1 MSVEAKWK
9 ANQDKVS
16 YLKQFPGLL
25 TSWSQTIGHT
35 IQHVKVIKSK
45 PQRAVLI
52 FSDGSFVIV
61 SLPTSEPQ
69 ELTAGLLEARN
80 LLEPQHPEA
89 FAEYDRLD
97 RVDYHAGR
105 IARMENIL
113 GAIHN
118 NLEQIPELKDR
129 LRQLVHDWESKR

>member
-16 YLKQFPGLL
+16 FLKQFPGLL
-25 TSWSQTIGHT
+25 TSWSQAIGHT
-35 IQHVKVIKSK
+35 IRHVKVIKSK
-45 PQRAVLI
+45 PQSAVLI
-52 FSDGSFVIV
+52 FSDGSFVVV
-61 SLPTSEPQ
+61 SLPTCEPQ
-69 ELTAGLLEARN
+69 ELTAGLQEARE
-80 LLEPQHPEA
+80 LLEPQHPKA

-97 RVDYHAGR
+97 RLDKNTGR
-105 IARMENIL
+105 IARLENIL

-129 LRQLVHDWESKR
+129 IRQLVNEWDTKK

>member
-1 MSVEAKWK
+1 MSIEAKWK

-16 YLKQFPGLL
+16 FLKKFPGLL
-25 TSWSQTIGHT
+25 SSWSQTIGHT

-45 PQRAVLI
+45 PQSAVLI

-61 SLPTSEPQ
+61 SFPTSEPQ
-69 ELTAGLLEARN
+69 ELTAGLLEARD
-80 LLEPQHPEA
+80 LLEQQHPAA
-89 FAEYDRLD
+89 FVEYDRLD
-97 RVDYHAGR
+97 QLDKNASR

-118 NLEQIPELKDR
+118 NVEQIPELKDR
-129 LRQLVHDWESKR
+129 LRQLVHEWESKR

>member
-9 ANQDKVS
+9 ANQAKVS
-16 YLKQFPGLL
+16 FLKQFPGLL

-35 IQHVKVIKSK
+35 IQNVKVNKSK
-45 PQRAVLI
+45 PQSAVLI
-52 FSDGSFVIV
+52 FSDGSFVVV
-61 SLPTSEPQ
+61 SLPACEPQ
-69 ELTAGLLEARN
+69 ELTTGVLEARD

-97 RVDYHAGR
+97 QVDKNAGR

-129 LRQLVHDWESKR
+129 IRQLVHEWESKR

>member
-16 YLKQFPGLL
+16 FLKQFPGLL

-35 IQHVKVIKSK
+35 IQHVKVLKSK
-45 PQRAVLI
+45 PQRVVLI
-52 FSDGSFVIV
+52 FSNGSFLVV
-61 SLPTSEPQ
+61 SLPTCEPQ
-69 ELTAGLLEARN
+69 ELTAGLLEARD
-80 LLEPQHPEA
+80 LLEAQHPEA

-97 RVDYHAGR
+97 QIDNHAGR
-105 IARMENIL
+105 VARMENIL

-129 LRQLVHDWESKR
+129 LRQLVHEWESKR

>member
-1 MSVEAKWK
+1 VSVEAKWK
-9 ANQDKVS
+9 ANQAKVS
-16 YLKQFPGLL
+16 FLKQFPGLL

-35 IQHVKVIKSK
+35 IQNVKVIKSK
-45 PQRAVLI
+45 PQSAVLI
-52 FSDGSFVIV
+52 FSDGSFVVV
-61 SLPTSEPQ
+61 SLPACEPQ
-69 ELTAGLLEARN
+69 ELTTGLLEARD

-97 RVDYHAGR
+97 QVDKNAGR

-129 LRQLVHDWESKR
+129 IRQLVHEWESKR